1 MGRLLFFRGRF
12 RPLMF
17 RLLVRLFLSP
27 APSLL
32 LFFCSSFTYLT
43 LPLPSPPSFSL
54 LHTVTVVQDATHVS
68 QHAVISATDGSF
80 NVDVQC
86 GLDGL
91 SATCTEQVSEGT
103 QATTQIISGTYSPVA
118 VPVVTGSDTFPAS
131 SLTVSASASGASITF
146 SSTGSGSGTG
156 SLSVLP
162 AQITVTS
169 RTSSASATV
178 TSGLS
183 ESGTSTSGAERVFG
197 AGAGA
202 GAGLMIAGLGML
214 FSTMFVL

>member
-1 MGRLLFFRGRF
+1 M
-12 RPLMF
+12 
-17 RLLVRLFLSP
+17 
-27 APSLL
+27 
-32 LFFCSSFTYLT
+32 
-43 LPLPSPPSFSL
+43 
-54 LHTVTVVQDATHVS
+54 QDATHVS

-214 FSTMFVL
+214 FSMVFVL